1 MDLKDITNEYEK
13 KEITK
18 FLNNKPLVNVV
29 KRVLLKDIYGSGILK
44 AGEDPNPSY
53 NFVFSLLYGEHNGE
67 QMEYKL
73 TNKELGEK
81 VRACIE
87 GIKMVQAGFANLE
100 RLKEVEKPEEKEDK
114 NEAR

>member
-29 KRVLLKDIYGSGILK
+29 KRILLDPIYRGILEPGQDPEPTK
-44 AGEDPNPSY
+44 NFMMGFLYSEDLGIEY
-53 NFVFSLLYGEHNGE
+53 SLDD
-67 QMEYKL
+67 KRI
-73 TNKELGEK
+73 GEK
-81 VRACIE
+81 TRAVLE
-87 GIKMVQAGFANLE
+87 AIKMLEVGFAQLE
-100 RLKEVEKPEEKEDK
+100 RMKEVEKPEEKEDK